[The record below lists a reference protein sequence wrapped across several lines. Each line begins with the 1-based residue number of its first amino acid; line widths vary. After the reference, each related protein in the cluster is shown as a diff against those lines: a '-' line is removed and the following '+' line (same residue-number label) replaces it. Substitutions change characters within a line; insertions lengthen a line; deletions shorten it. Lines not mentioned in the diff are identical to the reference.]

1 MYCSKYLLQFFRRFP
16 PSKMFFVGD
25 AALLR
30 EKLLSITAHLSNKHE
45 FPENSLYKACAHGE
59 VVASAEKPWLDEDS
73 LVTAIHGNK
82 IF

>member
-1 MYCSKYLLQFFRRFP
+1 MI
-16 PSKMFFVGD
+16 FVGD

-30 EKLLSITAHLSNKHE
+30 EKLLSIADHLSNKHE

-73 LVTAIHGNK
+73 LVQQFMEKKSFNHFK
-82 IF
+82 L